1 MSLTR
6 IHERLSAQLSGPV
19 RRNEPMARHTTYRVG
34 GPAALWVVCDTVADL
49 ASLFTVL
56 IEESVPWTV
65 LGKGS
70 NVLVS
75 DAGYDGAVIV
85 LGKEFKRH
93 RTEGEQVRSG
103 AGVTLAALVQDAY
116 SRGLSG
122 LEFAVGIPGTVGG
135 ALAMNA
141 GSRDQWIGERVE
153 SVTLYVPGDGLCVL
167 RGPEIAWG
175 YRSSGLPAR
184 GVIVECSL
192 LLELGDRDR
201 IRRTMDA
208 RFLSRK
214 SAQPM
219 GVPNA
224 GSVFVNPEGD
234 SAGRLIESSG
244 LKGVRL
250 GGAEVSEVHANFIIN
265 TGDAT
270 AADVLGLI
278 DHVRGVVR
286 ERHGIQLKTELR
298 FLGTQA

>member
-1 MSLTR
+1 MTLAK
-6 IHERLSAQLSGPV
+6 IHERLARQLSGPV
-19 RRNEPMARHTTYRVG
+19 RRDEAMARHTTYRIG
-34 GPAALWVVCDTVADL
+34 GPAALLIVCDTIADL
-49 ASLFTVL
+49 SNTIALLSD
-56 IEESVPWTV
+56 EGMAWTV

-75 DAGYDGAVIV
+75 DDGYDGAVII

-103 AGVTLAALVQDAY
+103 AGVILAALVQDAY

-122 LEFAVGIPGTVGG
+122 IEFAVGIPGTVGG

-153 SVTLYVPGDGLCVL
+153 SVTLYVPGDGLAVL
-167 RGPEIAWG
+167 RGPEIEWG
-175 YRSSGLPAR
+175 YRSSGLPER

-192 LLELGDRDR
+192 LLEQGDRER

-208 RFLSRK
+208 RFRSRK
-214 SAQPM
+214 STQPM
-219 GVPNA
+219 GTPNA

-234 SAGRLIESSG
+234 SAGRLIEACG
-244 LKGVRL
+244 LKGYSV
-250 GGAEVSEVHANFIIN
+250 GAAQVSDVHANFMVN
-265 TGDAT
+265 TGGAT
-270 AADVLGLI
+270 AADVLALI
-278 DHVRGVVR
+278 AHVREAVN
-286 ERHGIQLKTELR
+286 ERYGIQLETELR